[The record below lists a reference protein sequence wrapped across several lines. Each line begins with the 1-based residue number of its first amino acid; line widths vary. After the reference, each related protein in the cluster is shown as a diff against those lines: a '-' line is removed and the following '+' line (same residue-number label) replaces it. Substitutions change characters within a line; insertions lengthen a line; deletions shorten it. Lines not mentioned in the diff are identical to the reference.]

1 MAELEIV
8 TDPVEAA
15 IEAQLRYVNV
25 SELEAGITR
34 RKTGKGFAY
43 FDAQGNR
50 MRDKAILDRIRS
62 LAIPPAWTDVWIC
75 PTADG
80 HIQAVGRDARGR
92 KQYRYHPRWREI
104 RDQTKYNRM
113 LAFGEALP
121 QMRDDIAR
129 DLKLPGL
136 PSTKV
141 LALVVSLLETT
152 YIRIGNAEYARH
164 NKHFGLTTLRD
175 KHVDVEGATIRF
187 EFTGKSGKNYSVELH
202 DRRLARLI
210 RQCKELPGQDLFQY
224 VDQDGIRQHITST
237 HVNAYLREISGE
249 DFTAKDFRTWGGT
262 ALTVLALQ
270 EIGPAANQTQ
280 AKKNITQATKQ
291 VAARLNNTPTVC
303 SKYYTHPAVIEA
315 YMDCTL
321 FEVLEAIDK
330 EPESASPNALRFE
343 ERVVMALLRRQLG

>member
-1 MAELEIV
+1 M
-8 TDPVEAA
+8 
-15 IEAQLRYVNV
+15 
-25 SELEAGITR
+25 
-34 RKTGKGFAY
+34 
-43 FDAQGNR
+43 QG
-50 MRDKAILDRIRS
+50 
-62 LAIPPAWTDVWIC
+62 
-75 PTADG
+75 G
-80 HIQAVGRDARGR
+80 GREARGR

-104 RDQTKYNRM
+104 GDQTKYNRM

-187 EFTGKSGKNYSVELH
+187 EFMGNSGKNYSVELH

-210 RQCKELPGQDLFQY
+210 RQCKELTGQDLCRHL
-224 VDQDGIRQHITST
+224 DHDAMRQHITST

-291 VAARLNNTPTVC
+291 VAARLNNTPAVC
-303 SKYYTHPAVIEA
+303 SKYYMHPAVIEA
-315 YMDCTL
+315 YMDGTL
-321 FEVLEAIDK
+321 FEILEAEAKAPD
-330 EPESASPNALRFE
+330 SAFANTLRLE
-343 ERVVMALLRRQLG
+343 ARVVMALLPRRLGACSV